1 MERINSEM
9 KTRLTENKW
18 FYLICGAMGMLMIGV
33 IYAWSILKA
42 PLAEE
47 FGWGVAELA
56 LNFTLTLCFF
66 CVGGVLGS
74 TLSSRFSPR
83 VTILAAAVCLC
94 SGFSICAQ
102 MHSGNIAIL
111 YLAYGGL
118 GGIGIGMANN
128 AIVSQCNAWF
138 PGQRGTSTG
147 VLMMCFGLSSLLLG
161 KVSSLLITI
170 PEIGWR
176 STYRIIGILTAV
188 VLIPLAFILRMPP
201 AEERFAD
208 GTGQAGG
215 GDATQDY
222 DPQAML
228 RRPSFWKFYIY
239 SILTCAVGSTV
250 ISFARDLALFSGAS
264 AALAATLV
272 GVLSLCNGLGRILF
286 GLIFDRLGRKKTM
299 ILSNL
304 LTIVAPATILFSLSI
319 LSLPLSILGLT
330 GIAYGSSP
338 TISAAVVSE
347 LYGVRHYPKNYSLA
361 NTMVIF
367 ASVMSTIAGKMLEI
381 TGGSYLP
388 VFVILL
394 LCAVA
399 ALFLNFQIRE
409 A

>member
-1 MERINSEM
+1 MNAKR
-9 KTRLTENKW
+9 TENKW
-18 FYLICGAMGMLMIGV
+18 FYLICGAFGMLMIGV
-33 IYAWSILKA
+33 IYAWSILKT

-47 FGWGVAELA
+47 FGWGVTELA

-83 VTILAAAVCLC
+83 VTILTAAACLC
-94 SGFSICAQ
+94 AGFVICSRMSGASIA
-102 MHSGNIAIL
+102 AL

-118 GGIGIGMANN
+118 GGTGIGMANN

-161 KVSSLLITI
+161 KLAAALMEI

-176 STYRIIGILTAV
+176 TTYMIIGIAIAAV
-188 VLIPLAFILRMPP
+188 LVPLAMILRMPP
-201 AEERFAD
+201 RSAEASPAGEETAAA
-208 GTGQAGG
+208 QAEKRE
-215 GDATQDY
+215 Y
-222 DPQAML
+222 DSREMMK
-228 RRPSFWKFYIY
+228 RPSFWKFYAY

-250 ISFARDLALFSGAS
+250 ISFARDLALSVGAS
-264 AALAATLV
+264 AALATTLV

-319 LSLPLSILGLT
+319 RSLPLSILGFCLT

-367 ASVMSTIAGKMLEI
+367 ASVMSTVAGKMLEL

-388 VFVILL
+388 VFIVLL
-394 LCAVA
+394 VCAVA
-399 ALFLNFQIRE
+399 ALFLNFRIRE